1 MGEDWEL
8 FAAIV
13 YTGSLSAAGRQ
24 AGLSPAMVSKRLAR
38 LEARL
43 GARLVHRTTRRLV
56 TTEAGRVFHDEAIA
70 ILAAANAA
78 EARVAGGVDEP
89 AGRLRVSA
97 PTSFGRRHVAPH
109 LAAFL
114 VRHPAVA
121 LELDLTDDFVDLI
134 GGRIDCAVRIGVAA
148 GALVSTMLAPNR
160 RLLCAAPA
168 YLTAHGVPETLAELS
183 RHHLLAADNQVPWR
197 LDGPEGAVVLPVTSL
212 VRTNSSEVAR
222 ELALAGA
229 GIALRSTWDVGDALA
244 EGRLVRLLPDWEG
257 ACDVAIHAVRP
268 KAPFVAPAVEAFV
281 AHLAAL
287 WAPPPW
293 DDRLGEVN
301 EPETAG
307 SATVHGRTVKNSRCN
322 QGDGS

>member
-13 YTGSLSAAGRQ
+13 ATGSLSAAGRQ

-56 TTEAGRVFHDEAIA
+56 TTEAGRAFHDEAVA
-70 ILAAANAA
+70 ILAAAHAA
-78 EARVAGGVDEP
+78 EARVAGGGAEP
-89 AGRLRVSA
+89 SGRLRVSA

-114 VRHPAVA
+114 ARHPAVA
-121 LELDLTDDFVDLI
+121 LELDLTDAFVDLI
-134 GGRIDCAVRIGVAA
+134 DGRIDCAIRIGVAET
-148 GALVSTMLAPNR
+148 GALTSTLLAPNR

-168 YLTAHGVPETLAELS
+168 YVAAHGTPETLAELS
-183 RHHLLAADNQVPWR
+183 RHRLIAADNQVPWR
-197 LDGPEGAVVLPVTSL
+197 LDGADGGVTVPVTSL

-244 EGRLVRLLPDWEG
+244 DGRLTRLLPGWEG
-257 ACDVAIHAVRP
+257 ARDVAIRAVRP
-268 KAPFVAPAVEAFV
+268 RAPFTVPAVDAFV

-287 WAPPPW
+287 WAVPSW
-293 DDRLGEVN
+293 DDAVQDE
-301 EPETAG
+301 A
-307 SATVHGRTVKNSRCN
+307 ATTGTISR
-322 QGDGS
+322 